1 MSKVDRYKSLI
12 RRMIREGV
20 IRSQKDLGIKL
31 GYTNESSFSQII
43 NQKVQEPK
51 DFISRLKAFYPD
63 LDEEWL
69 MTGKVEMLET
79 PRTEPV
85 EEVIPLSA
93 ESITDIVPVE
103 IIEEI
108 KEEVK
113 EELVIAESV
122 PILSEDMSTA
132 PDINIRTYIEEN
144 GDELERI
151 NPSQILKNADLAERV
166 KRVSMLPTFAP
177 EDVVFIRFIKDKA
190 KLIDGGTY
198 YFDLKSLPTMIRKVK
213 MEGGKLRLKAQHPDF
228 GDIVIDRTDIVNV
241 AEIVGLLRLTFTDFY
256 SEVEEARKQKEEQIK
271 HMIDAQNTQVNS
283 FLTQLDKFNERENRL
298 IDMLEKR
305 LEK

>member
-1 MSKVDRYKSLI
+1 MAIKDRVYAFINSEGITVKKFEELCGLSNGYISSMRKGFGRDKLNNVLMAFPNLNRDWLI
-12 RRMIREGV
+12 YGEG
-20 IRSQKDLGIKL
+20 D
-31 GYTNESSFSQII
+31 
-43 NQKVQEPK
+43 
-51 DFISRLKAFYPD
+51 
-63 LDEEWL
+63 
-69 MTGKVEMLET
+69 MLLS

-85 EEVIPLSA
+85 EEEIPLSA

>member
-1 MSKVDRYKSLI
+1 MEQKFTIMKRTEQI
-12 RRMIREGV
+12 I
-20 IRSQKDLGIKL
+20 KDLMEYKKIFRKSHFANFLGIPKSTL
-31 GYTNESSFSQII
+31 ANWEARDSINIQKIKEAMPEISTN
-43 NQKVQEPK
+43 
-51 DFISRLKAFYPD
+51 
-63 LDEEWL
+63 WL
-69 MTGKVEMLET
+69 MYGEGEMLET
-79 PRTEPV
+79 PRTEQ
-85 EEVIPLSA
+85 EEVLPLSA
-93 ESITDIVPVE
+93 ETITDIVPVE

-122 PILSEDMSTA
+122 PILSEDLSTA
-132 PDINIRTYIEEN
+132 SEIDIRTYIEEN

-151 NPSQILKNADLAERV
+151 NPSQLLKSADLAERV

-213 MEGGKLRLKAQHPDF
+213 MEESGKVRLKAQHPDF
-228 GDIVIDRTDIVNV
+228 GDIVIDRSDIVNV

-256 SEVEEARKQKEEQIK
+256 SDIDEARKQKEEQIK

-283 FLTQLDKFNERENRL
+283 FLAQLDKFNERENRL

-305 LEK
+305 LG

>member
-1 MSKVDRYKSLI
+1 MEQKFTIMKRTEQI
-12 RRMIREGV
+12 I
-20 IRSQKDLGIKL
+20 KDLMEYKKIFRKSHFANFLGIPKSTL
-31 GYTNESSFSQII
+31 ANWETRDSINIQKIKDAMPEISTN
-43 NQKVQEPK
+43 
-51 DFISRLKAFYPD
+51 
-63 LDEEWL
+63 WL
-69 MTGKVEMLET
+69 MYGEGEMLEPT
-79 PRTEPV
+79 RTEQA
-85 EEVIPLSA
+85 EEEIPLSA
-93 ESITDIVPVE
+93 ETITDIVPVE

-132 PDINIRTYIEEN
+132 AEINIRTYIEEN

-151 NPSQILKNADLAERV
+151 NPSQLLKSADLAERV

-213 MEGGKLRLKAQHPDF
+213 MEESGKVRLKAQHPDF
-228 GDIVIDRTDIVNV
+228 GDIVIDRSDIVNV

-256 SEVEEARKQKEEQIK
+256 SDIDEARKQKEEQIK

-283 FLTQLDKFNERENRL
+283 FLAQLDKFNERENRL

-305 LEK
+305 LG

>member
-1 MSKVDRYKSLI
+1 MEQKFTIMKRTEQI
-12 RRMIREGV
+12 I
-20 IRSQKDLGIKL
+20 KDLMEYKKILRKSHFANFLGIPKSTL
-31 GYTNESSFSQII
+31 ANWEARDSINIQKIKEAMPEISTN
-43 NQKVQEPK
+43 
-51 DFISRLKAFYPD
+51 
-63 LDEEWL
+63 WL
-69 MTGKVEMLET
+69 MYGEGEMLET
-79 PRTEPV
+79 PRTEQV
-85 EEVIPLSA
+85 EEEIPLSA
-93 ESITDIVPVE
+93 ETITDIVPVE

-122 PILSEDMSTA
+122 PILSDGMSTA
-132 PDINIRTYIEEN
+132 AEINIRTYIEEN

-151 NPSQILKNADLAERV
+151 NPSQLLKSADLAERV

-213 MEGGKLRLKAQHPDF
+213 MEGNKLRLKAQHPDF
-228 GDIVIDRTDIVNV
+228 GDIVIDRSDIVNV

-256 SEVEEARKQKEEQIK
+256 SDIDEARKQKEEQIK

-283 FLTQLDKFNERENRL
+283 FLAQLDKFNERENRL

-305 LEK
+305 LG

>member
-1 MSKVDRYKSLI
+1 MAIKDRVYAFINSEGITVKKFEELCGLSNGYISSMRKGFGRDKLNNVLTVFPNLNRDWLI
-12 RRMIREGV
+12 YGEG
-20 IRSQKDLGIKL
+20 
-31 GYTNESSFSQII
+31 N
-43 NQKVQEPK
+43 
-51 DFISRLKAFYPD
+51 
-63 LDEEWL
+63 
-69 MTGKVEMLET
+69 MLLST
-79 PRTEPV
+79 HTEPV

-93 ESITDIVPVE
+93 ETITDIVPVE

-113 EELVIAESV
+113 EELVISESV
-122 PILSEDMSTA
+122 PILSDGMSTA
-132 PDINIRTYIEEN
+132 AEINIRTYIEEN

-151 NPSQILKNADLAERV
+151 NPSQLLKSADLAERV

-177 EDVVFIRFIKDKA
+177 EDVVFIRFIKDKV

-213 MEGGKLRLKAQHPDF
+213 MEEGGKLRLKAQHPDF
-228 GDIVIDRTDIVNV
+228 GDIVIDRSDIVNV

-256 SEVEEARKQKEEQIK
+256 SDIEEARKQKEEQIK
-271 HMIDAQNTQVNS
+271 HMIDQQNTQVNN

-298 IDMLEKR
+298 IDMIEKR
-305 LEK
+305 LDK

>member
-1 MSKVDRYKSLI
+1 MRDVSLIIKELMLYKKVIKKVDFANF
-12 RRMIREGV
+12 
-20 IRSQKDLGIKL
+20 LGISKGL
-31 GYTNESSFSQII
+31 LASWETRNSLNIETI
-43 NQKVQEPK
+43 KAAMPE
-51 DFISRLKAFYPD
+51 ISEY
-63 LDEEWL
+63 WL
-69 MTGKVEMLET
+69 LTGQGEMLET
-79 PRTEPV
+79 PRTEQV
-85 EEVIPLSA
+85 EEEIPLSA

-122 PILSEDMSTA
+122 PILSDGMSTA
-132 PDINIRTYIEEN
+132 AEINIRTYIEEN

-151 NPSQILKNADLAERV
+151 NPSQLLKSADLAERV

-213 MEGGKLRLKAQHPDF
+213 MEEGGKLRLKAQHPDF
-228 GDIVIDRTDIVNV
+228 GDIVIDRSDIVNV

-256 SEVEEARKQKEEQIK
+256 SDIDEARKQKEEQIK

-283 FLTQLDKFNERENRL
+283 FLAQLDKFNERENRL
-298 IDMLEKR
+298 IDMLEKNMG
-305 LEK
+305 K